1 MGCKATISK
10 GKRKGEVCGK
20 QTYCDTDKCWGHQ
33 PKEVKAEK
41 GFGGAQEGSGRPRR
55 PRLSELYAEV
65 AEEKREEIR
74 AVLDR
79 GLKAKRAVVVGNGP
93 SAHVEE
99 VEDIPTQL
107 KTVAEITDRTD
118 GKARQAVELTGEDG
132 GPIEFEGLPT
142 SDDWNA
148 AVAKVLAE
156 TGAHGADPDQDQ

>member
-1 MGCKATISK
+1 MGCKATTKAGNACKSTSVQDNGFCFSHQPAEVRESK
-10 GKRKGEVCGK
+10 GFSAEA
-20 QTYCDTDKCWGHQ
+20 GHL
-33 PKEVKAEK
+33 
-41 GFGGAQEGSGRPRR
+41 GGRPRR

-79 GLKAKRAVVVGNGP
+79 GLQAKRSVVVGNGP
-93 SAHVEE
+93 TAHVQE

-118 GKARQAVELTGEDG
+118 GKARQSVELTGDEG
-132 GPIEFEGLPT
+132 GPIEFAGLPT
-142 SDDWNA
+142 SGDWNK
-148 AVAKVLAE
+148 AVAKVLSE